1 MKLSEYQVGMT
12 IHGYDHHD
20 HPVVAVVKSVKS
32 VCKDYKIVIIVEW
45 EDGTESEVRDYSL

>member
-20 HPVVAVVKSVKS
+20 HPVVGVVKSVKS
-32 VCKDYKIVIIVEW
+32 VVDSKLVITIEW